1 MLKTKKTMRALAML
15 TALVM
20 CVTLTSVVAFAEEAA
35 PTTVAFSGDPSYDA
49 ETGAI
54 TVSGTISA
62 ADADVTILALRDTA
76 EVTGEGLG
84 TMEDDVLG
92 SKIVYIDQQA
102 FDAGEFEFTF
112 IPVAAAGGSVI
123 TIFVGGEGVA
133 EPESKTLE
141 VKNAAP
147 ALAVADA
154 DLYIGEDLVIDLGE
168 YADTENWVDA
178 ITSFTVG
185 TEEISEISVVEND
198 IVVSG
203 LEVGTYEGIEILATG
218 YTDAT
223 SAATVT
229 VSLYDAPT
237 VTAPAES
244 AVWGV
249 DDAVITVE
257 GATAADWLDAVVA
270 TADTGAEVIVG
281 EGTLTIAA
289 DDADAQ
295 PLVDGELDVIVSFT
309 GAEEFEAVEDV
320 VVTFVS
326 PVKAS
331 FAEIAKATVDKE
343 TDLTKYTVTLPEDG
357 TTSYGVAYEYSVEG
371 YEGPTFDVIRTDAE
385 QTVVV
390 KATLTVEGYE
400 AYEYTVQTI
409 TVKVLGDEGPSIEEE
424 HLTVAA
430 SAAYGTEKQLVAIA
444 APEDFDPEA
453 QSFVVGGVKLYYV
466 EATNSFVGLVTAADA
481 AGVVADIEVV
491 DEASETIVYG
501 KTTLE
506 YTSEDLGPADFGV
519 VKRIVLGKEAAPT
532 DKQLIASDVGGGAA
546 DGQIGPADFGAIK
559 RVVLGKDD
567 SLAINGAE

>member
-112 IPVAAAGGSVI
+112 IPVAAAGGSII

-133 EPESKTLE
+133 EPQSKTLE

-295 PLVDGELDVIVSFT
+295 PLVDGELDVIISFT

-385 QTVVV
+385 QTIVV
-390 KATLTVEGYE
+390 KATLTVEGYD
-400 AYEYTVQTI
+400 AYEYTVQNIIVNPLGEEGPTFTEENVAVTAVEGGAYGAEGKAVVTIANDEIEDPANTLVKVGETTLFYSPERGKYVGIIDEATAGDIVAVI
-409 TVKVLGDEGPSIEEE
+409 TVEEGTESPVVYYGNVIDPGVEADIANGDVARALGILKGTFEPSDAQLLAADVLGIGEVTNGSVSRILGVLKGTASKDSF
-424 HLTVAA
+424 TV
-430 SAAYGTEKQLVAIA
+430 I
-444 APEDFDPEA
+444 D
-453 QSFVVGGVKLYYV
+453 
-466 EATNSFVGLVTAADA
+466 
-481 AGVVADIEVV
+481 
-491 DEASETIVYG
+491 
-501 KTTLE
+501 
-506 YTSEDLGPADFGV
+506 
-519 VKRIVLGKEAAPT
+519 
-532 DKQLIASDVGGGAA
+532 
-546 DGQIGPADFGAIK
+546 
-559 RVVLGKDD
+559 
-567 SLAINGAE
+567 